1 MKKRQSLPL
10 FHFFSEAV
18 SIPDPAVRRPCMN
31 TKNVALWILQALL
44 CALFLFAGIMK
55 FVMPA
60 EEMAKNSPVP
70 LALIYFV
77 GVCEILGAVGLVV
90 PWLTRIRPGLTSL
103 AAAGLVV
110 IMIGAV
116 VITALTMP
124 PAMAIL
130 PFVTGVLAA
139 VVAFG
144 RRSTS
149 SRPPQ
154 PARSY

>member
-1 MKKRQSLPL
+1 MSLIRNNRL
-10 FHFFSEAV
+10 LWTLQV
-18 SIPDPAVRRPCMN
+18 LL
-31 TKNVALWILQALL
+31 AL
-44 CALFLFAGIMK
+44 LFLFAGVAKLM
-55 FVMPA
+55 MPA
-60 EEMAKNSPVP
+60 DQLTAQGPAWLSAS
-70 LALIYFV
+70 LLQFV
-77 GVCEILGAVGLVV
+77 SVMEILGALGLVL
-90 PWLTRIRPGLTSL
+90 PGLFGIRPELTPL
-103 AAAGLVV
+103 AAGGLVV

-139 VVAFG
+139 VVVLG